1 MISIIIIA
9 YNEEK
14 FISGIL
20 NALINQTVKNFE
32 VIVVDSNS
40 IDKTEQV
47 ARGFSSYFKEF
58 TYIQLDTITIRHIL
72 LFCIRAL

>member
-14 FISGIL
+14 YIQGIL

-40 IDKTEQV
+40 NDKTEQV
-47 ARGFSSYFKEF
+47 SKKNCFES
-58 TYIQLDTITIRHIL
+58 
-72 LFCIRAL
+72 